1 LNTQIKTDEK
11 RMAEIQVLKNHII
24 NYAKTRDIYTDYRK
38 AGYSPNFYEEHR
50 AELTLHKAAKVAFDE
65 LALKKLPTVKTLQAE
80 YVDLLLQKKKVYGQ
94 YHAVKKEMQD
104 ILTAKAN
111 IDRLLGLEQEQKAQG
126 EFCQRQ
132 KREHPGVKEKSQ
144 DQR

>member
-1 LNTQIKTDEK
+1 
-11 RMAEIQVLKNHII
+11 
-24 NYAKTRDIYTDYRK
+24 YTDYRK
-38 AGYSPNFYEEHR
+38 PGCSQKFYEEHR
-50 AELTLHKAAKVAFDE
+50 AELTLHKAAKAAFDE

-111 IDRLLGLEQEQKAQG
+111 IDRLLGLEQEQKA
-126 EFCQRQ
+126 
-132 KREHPGVKEKSQ
+132 KEKSQ